1 MFFASHGECLLS
13 CDMVVSA
20 ALGKGLGGVR
30 ERGWGG
36 VGLSDS
42 CFPSALSQAVTTLLR
57 GSEGQRSE
65 VSLRDMRGP
74 KYFQLE
80 GHPNLFSHIHGAYQ
94 ASRAHSVLCTK
105 YETRGERVV
114 AAIWEWLCVFL
125 IVSCLFTPA
134 LLSLAALLG
143 LRWLG
148 SLGLFQVL
156 SPSCNLRP
164 GMLNNS
170 HSCTGVYISTCC
182 SPHQWQKCAHRYGIK
197 VVFYHKNF
205 LFVSLLHILI
215 SLLFLL

>member
-1 MFFASHGECLLS
+1 
-13 CDMVVSA
+13 
-20 ALGKGLGGVR
+20 
-30 ERGWGG
+30 
-36 VGLSDS
+36 
-42 CFPSALSQAVTTLLR
+42 
-57 GSEGQRSE
+57 
-65 VSLRDMRGP
+65 MRGP

-105 YETRGERVV
+105 RGEWVV

-134 LLSLAALLG
+134 LLSLAAMLG

-156 SPSCNLRP
+156 SPSCNLSP

-182 SPHQWQKCAHRYGIK
+182 SPHQWQNCAHRYGIK
-197 VVFYHKNF
+197 VVFHQKNF
-205 LFVSLLHILI
+205 LFRFSSTYPNFTFILAVILQMIAHSIWCKNLIKKKLLQTPQHNVYGGDRKKLSLTTRVHAGVDASLLCLWY
-215 SLLFLL
+215 SWWLEDLFLHTT